1 MLEIKD
7 LSYEYKGGFK
17 ALSDVTIKI
26 GDNESVGLIGANGAG
41 KSTLFKALTGLIDFE
56 GEITVDGLISDK
68 KNIAQIR
75 KKIGY
80 VVQESEDQM
89 FMPKVIDDVMFGL
102 LNYGTSREE
111 AVRISDEIL
120 ESLGLSY
127 LRDRYNH
134 TLSGGEIK
142 MAAIA
147 TILALKPDIVLF
159 DEPTSSLDP
168 HNRRMII
175 NTLNSIKS
183 TKIVASHDLDL
194 VYDTCDR
201 IILMNGGMVV
211 KVGGRD
217 EILKDEKLLTDNML
231 ELPLRFQK

>member
-7 LSYEYKGGFK
+7 LSYEYKGGFR
-17 ALSDVTIKI
+17 ALSDVSIKI

-201 IILMNGGMVV
+201 IILMNGGRVV

>member
-26 GDNESVGLIGANGAG
+26 GNNESVGLIGANGAG

-56 GEITVDGLISDK
+56 GEITVDGLLSDK

-120 ESLGLSY
+120 ESLDLLY

-201 IILMNGGMVV
+201 IILMNGGRVV
-211 KVGGRD
+211 KAGGRD

>member
-17 ALSDVTIKI
+17 ALSDVSIKI

-201 IILMNGGMVV
+201 IILMNGGRVV

-217 EILKDEKLLTDNML
+217 EMLKDEKLLTDNML

>member
-1 MLEIKD
+1 MLKIND

-17 ALSDVTIKI
+17 ALSGVSLEI
-26 GDNESVGLIGANGAG
+26 GDNESVGIIGANGAG
-41 KSTLFKALTGLIDFE
+41 KSTLFKAITGLIPYD
-56 GEITVDGLISDK
+56 GEIIVDGIVSGKKTISD
-68 KNIAQIR
+68 IR

-80 VVQESEDQM
+80 VVQESDDQM
-89 FMPKVIDDVMFGL
+89 FMPKVIDDMVFGL
-102 LNYGTSREE
+102 INYGTSKEE
-111 AVRISDEIL
+111 AVKISEDILSKLGISDIK
-120 ESLGLSY
+120 
-127 LRDRYNH
+127 DRYNH

-147 TILALKPDIVLF
+147 TILALSPDIVLF

-183 TKIVASHDLDL
+183 TKIIASHDLDL
-194 VYDTCDR
+194 VYDTCDK
-201 IILMNGGMVV
+201 IILMNGGKIVSSGA
-211 KVGGRD
+211 KE

-231 ELPLRFQK
+231 ELPLRFQR

>member
-201 IILMNGGMVV
+201 IILMNGGRVV
-211 KVGGRD
+211 KVGEKD

>member
-17 ALSDVTIKI
+17 ALSDVSIKI

-120 ESLGLSY
+120 GSLGLSY

-175 NTLNSIKS
+175 NTLNFIKS

-201 IILMNGGMVV
+201 IILMNGGRVV
-211 KVGGRD
+211 RVGGRD

>member
-201 IILMNGGMVV
+201 IILMNGGRVV

>member
-120 ESLGLSY
+120 ERLGLSY

-201 IILMNGGMVV
+201 IILMNSGKVV

>member
-17 ALSDVTIKI
+17 ALSDVSIKI

-201 IILMNGGMVV
+201 IILMNGGRVV